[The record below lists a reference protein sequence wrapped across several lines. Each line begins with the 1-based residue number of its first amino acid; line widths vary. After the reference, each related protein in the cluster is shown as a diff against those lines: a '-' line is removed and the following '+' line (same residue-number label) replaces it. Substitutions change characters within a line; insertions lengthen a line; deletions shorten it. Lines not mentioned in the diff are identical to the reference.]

1 MTQRKWRTTDGWEI
15 LCGWDRPLSHFFVN
29 IDRECTGCDGNGGV
43 NDGQAGEEDRDCT
56 TCEGSGTEYL
66 FNNLSD
72 TKYTDSMGGMSI
84 EQVAQVLNEKLTAV
98 PHTLTFDLMADKAH
112 DVGNFVKHYGTL
124 GEEKVQE
131 TNGV

>member
-1 MTQRKWRTTDGWEI
+1 MTQRKWTTTDGWEV
-15 LCGWDRPLSHFFVN
+15 LTGWDRPLSHFFVN

-72 TKYTDSMGGMSI
+72 TQYTDFSGGMSMD
-84 EQVAQVLNEKLTAV
+84 QVKAVLQLKLTAW
-98 PHTLTFDLMADKAH
+98 PAGLFERLANDKANN
-112 DVGNFVKHYGTL
+112 VGNDVVHFGTL
-124 GEEKVQE
+124 GKAVE
-131 TNGV
+131 TSAQ